1 MGSMMELPI
10 GKYAG
15 IVSSQQPMEMA
26 NPFPIVGTFWQLS
39 LLIKFLYV
47 FVSVLKSNDPHP
59 TSLAYAGPI
68 SHWVPICKQQPIL
81 WEVEDFYQKQTY
93 RNRMEI
99 HAANGKLMLSIPIQH
114 LGYDGHQNYK
124 DVQIANEFPWQR
136 NHWLSLKTAYQSSPF
151 FEYYEDDIAPLYQDR
166 FEFLLA
172 FNIQVMKTI
181 CELLQ
186 IQAPQET
193 TKIYEKDSP
202 HHDLRHL
209 IGAKT
214 TRQQLVNTPKS
225 LATKMGLSLT

>member
-1 MGSMMELPI
+1 MTHTLLP
-10 GKYAG
+10 
-15 IVSSQQPMEMA
+15 
-26 NPFPIVGTFWQLS
+26 
-39 LLIKFLYV
+39 
-47 FVSVLKSNDPHP
+47 
-59 TSLAYAGPI
+59 LAYAGPI

-136 NHWLSLKTAYQSSPF
+136 SHWLSLKTAYQSSPF
-151 FEYYEDDIAPLYQDR
+151 FEYYEDDIAPLYQTPYKSL
-166 FEFLLA
+166 FA
-172 FNIQVMKTI
+172 FNKQVMETI

-193 TKIYEKDSP
+193 TKTYEKDSP

-209 IGAKT
+209 IDSKMAKT
-214 TRQQLVNTPKS
+214 TSVLEYTQVFGDKNGFIPNLSILDLLFNMGPETTPLLQS
-225 LATKMGLSLT
+225 Q